1 MPRISKTQISM
12 LMFLHAFA
20 LGAYSVPLPTVLL
33 AHGLGDHMSAPYIF
47 AACAAFISP
56 LIFGSLADRRFS
68 PERLLGVVT
77 LGAAVL
83 MTVVSLTLQRQMGV
97 TAFFLAI
104 GAYHLWAAPGWGLLT
119 SIGLMNVSDPQREFA
134 PMRVWATIGF
144 MAGAAF
150 VSFVLKA
157 DRSTVSSLLAAGVF
171 LAESIFLF
179 TVPPTRPPAEAAP
192 KRWRDYFGWDALQL
206 LRDPDHRMIFVT
218 TALFSMPLAI
228 FYLYASRQLDTLQVQ
243 NPAGILSIA
252 QIVEVGGMFIFA
264 AIMGK
269 YRLKTLIIASMLIA
283 MLRYS
288 LFSLNNVPLMVMGI
302 ACHGLIFTLFTMTT
316 QIYVEQRVPHALRN
330 QAQALLLLMM
340 SGFGNLFGFLLGD
353 LWYARCHGDSGENWW
368 RFWNGL
374 TLSILVVT
382 VIFVIGY
389 KGTARR
395 PKKSAEETANPV

>member
-1 MPRISKTQISM
+1 MARISKTQISM

-20 LGAYSVPLPTVLL
+20 MGAYSVPLPTVLL

-56 LIFGSLADRRFS
+56 LIFGSLADRRFA

-83 MTVVSLTLQRQMGV
+83 MTVVGLTLQNHMGV

-157 DRSTVSSLLAAGVF
+157 DRSTVSSFLAASVF

-179 TVPPTRPPAEAAP
+179 TIPPTRPSVEAAP
-192 KRWRDYFGWDALQL
+192 KRWRDYFGWDALKL

-228 FYLYASRQLDTLQVQ
+228 FYLYASRQLDTLGVK
-243 NPAGILSIA
+243 NPAGMLSIA
-252 QIVEVGGMFIFA
+252 QIVEIAGMFIFA
-264 AIMGK
+264 SLMGK

-283 MLRYS
+283 MLRYG
-288 LFSLNNVPLMVMGI
+288 LFSLHSVPLMVVGI

-353 LWYARCHGDSGENWW
+353 LWFARCRAEGGEDWS

-374 TLSILVVT
+374 TLSILAVT
-382 VIFVIGY
+382 VVFVIGY